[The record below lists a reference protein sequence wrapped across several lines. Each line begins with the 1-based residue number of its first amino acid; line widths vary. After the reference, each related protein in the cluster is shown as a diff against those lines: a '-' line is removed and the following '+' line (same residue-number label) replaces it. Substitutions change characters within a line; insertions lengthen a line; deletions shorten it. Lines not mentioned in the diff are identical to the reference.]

1 MSCITKRPEDRSYQS
16 SVEKVS
22 GIGIAGNLL
31 LAGFKL
37 VAGIVGHSRA
47 MISDALHSA
56 SDIAG
61 GIIVVIGVQI
71 SEKKED
77 RDHPYGHERLESIAS
92 ILLAVILLVAGL
104 AMGSSSV
111 ETLVSGS
118 YRDAPVPG
126 GIALAAAI
134 VSILVKE
141 SMYWMTL
148 RRAKALNSEVLQA
161 EALHH
166 RSDSLSSIGS
176 LAGIA
181 GARMGIRSMDAA
193 AGLVICAFILKS
205 AYDIFREAMEKLID
219 HRSSD
224 EMEERIRN
232 CVSSCEEVKRIDLL
246 RTREFGRKVYVD
258 LEISMDGS
266 LTLEEAHSTAERI
279 HDALEEQFPEIKHVM
294 IHMNPV

>member
-22 GIGIAGNLL
+22 GIGIVGNLM

-61 GIIVVIGVQI
+61 GIIVVIGVRI

-224 EMEERIRN
+224 EMEERIRS
-232 CVSSCEEVKRIDLL
+232 CVSSFKEVKRIDLL

-266 LTLEEAHSTAERI
+266 LTLVEAHSTAERI

>member
-61 GIIVVIGVQI
+61 GIIVVIGVRI

-205 AYDIFREAMEKLID
+205 G
-219 HRSSD
+219 HR
-224 EMEERIRN
+224 
-232 CVSSCEEVKRIDLL
+232 
-246 RTREFGRKVYVD
+246 
-258 LEISMDGS
+258 
-266 LTLEEAHSTAERI
+266 
-279 HDALEEQFPEIKHVM
+279 
-294 IHMNPV
+294 

>member
-61 GIIVVIGVQI
+61 GIIVVIGVRI

-148 RRAKALNSEVLQA
+148 RRAKA
-161 EALHH
+161 
-166 RSDSLSSIGS
+166 
-176 LAGIA
+176 
-181 GARMGIRSMDAA
+181 ARMGIRSMDAA

>member
-61 GIIVVIGVQI
+61 GIIVVIGVRI

-232 CVSSCEEVKRIDLL
+232 CVSSFKEVKRIDLL

>member
-61 GIIVVIGVQI
+61 GIIVVIGVRI

-111 ETLVSGS
+111 QDSTVTSVSAGSAISTGASLV
-118 YRDAPVPG
+118 
-126 GIALAAAI
+126 
-134 VSILVKE
+134 
-141 SMYWMTL
+141 
-148 RRAKALNSEVLQA
+148 
-161 EALHH
+161 
-166 RSDSLSSIGS
+166 
-176 LAGIA
+176 
-181 GARMGIRSMDAA
+181 
-193 AGLVICAFILKS
+193 
-205 AYDIFREAMEKLID
+205 
-219 HRSSD
+219 
-224 EMEERIRN
+224 
-232 CVSSCEEVKRIDLL
+232 
-246 RTREFGRKVYVD
+246 
-258 LEISMDGS
+258 
-266 LTLEEAHSTAERI
+266 
-279 HDALEEQFPEIKHVM
+279 
-294 IHMNPV
+294 